1 MSTIC
6 YSSSILLNSLS
17 LTTGWGWGVGLLVLV
32 FILSLFYHHQRL
44 LEDRAHLMREAIR
57 NRDFSFRLPV
67 RGLFRGER
75 ALQEALNDLG
85 GDINRLVARNEVES
99 WQRLTRVLTH
109 EIMNATTPISSIS
122 QAYLSNPN
130 IKDTPYEEGIRAI
143 HDTCVGLTS
152 FVDSYRK
159 LTQLQEPVP
168 ADIRL
173 IDFIG
178 VVKNLYP
185 DLSWHVDIPLSAMIH
200 ADENLLR
207 QVFMNI
213 IKNAIEAG
221 ARDID
226 IRFSGKSLCISN
238 NGKPIPADV
247 AREIF
252 IPFFTTKRSGTGIG
266 LALSRQ
272 IMTMQGG
279 DLSLAERPVSGYH
292 VTFLL
297 TN

>member
-1 MSTIC
+1 MEGNNYYRAKKSEV
-6 YSSSILLNSLS
+6 YMNEY
-17 LTTGWGWGVGLLVLV
+17 LVMAVVAIALIAWFV
-32 FILSLFYHHQRL
+32 YHQRL

-67 RGLFRGER
+67 HGLFRGER

-109 EIMNATTPISSIS
+109 EIMNATTPINSIS

-168 ADIRL
+168 KDIQL
-173 IDFIG
+173 TDFIG
-178 VVKNLYP
+178 VVKNLYQ
-185 DLSWHVDIPLSAMIH
+185 DISWHVDIPSSAMIH

-221 ARDID
+221 AKDID

>member
-1 MSTIC
+1 M
-6 YSSSILLNSLS
+6 NEF
-17 LTTGWGWGVGLLVLV
+17 LVLAV
-32 FILSLFYHHQRL
+32 VAIALLAWFIYHQRL

-99 WQRLTRVLTH
+99 WQKLTRVLTH

-143 HDTCVGLTS
+143 RDTCAGLTS

-168 ADIRL
+168 TDIQL
-173 IDFIG
+173 LDFIG

-185 DLSWHVDIPLSAMIH
+185 DISWHVDIPSSAVIH

-213 IKNAIEAG
+213 TKNAMEAE
-221 ARDID
+221 AKDID
-226 IRFSGKSLCISN
+226 IRFHANALCMSN

-279 DLSLAERPVSGYH
+279 NLSLAEHPVNGYR

-297 TN
+297 SFGQS

>member
-1 MSTIC
+1 M
-6 YSSSILLNSLS
+6 NEF
-17 LTTGWGWGVGLLVLV
+17 LVLAV
-32 FILSLFYHHQRL
+32 VAIALLAWFIYHQRL

-99 WQRLTRVLTH
+99 WQKLTRVLTH

-143 HDTCVGLTS
+143 RDTCAGLTS

-168 ADIRL
+168 TDIQL
-173 IDFIG
+173 LDFIG

-185 DLSWHVDIPLSAMIH
+185 DISWHVDIPSSAVIH

-213 IKNAIEAG
+213 TKNAIEAG
-221 ARDID
+221 AKDID
-226 IRFSGKSLCISN
+226 IRFHANALCISN
-238 NGKPIPADV
+238 NGKPIPADA

-252 IPFFTTKRSGTGIG
+252 IPFFTTKRDGTGIG

-272 IMTMQGG
+272 IMIMQGG
-279 DLSLAERPVSGYH
+279 NIMLAEHPVNGYR
-292 VTFLL
+292 VTFRLL
-297 TN
+297 FCQSSDTL